1 MPTSEIFTHCCD
13 LGYDPLIAS
22 FVESQEFLTCPDDLR
37 AFLAK
42 NKKGLHSPF
51 LLSHMTKAVDR
62 VKKALSEN
70 ERVLIFGDFDADGV
84 SATCIMYWGLRKA
97 KKGFIPEVFFPNR
110 LSEGH
115 GLQVQHIE
123 KFLSE
128 DITLIITVDCGMGD
142 KEAIT
147 MAQSKGVDV
156 VVVDHHMAD
165 KDMDYAYAVVNP
177 RHDDYPF
184 PSLAGA
190 GVSYKLIQALHISLF
205 GEESASYKD
214 VSENLLDYLVIG
226 TIGDLVSMTGE
237 NRILVSHGLQHMNQS
252 NFPFLKDYWQYKI
265 LKKQLNERFNE
276 EHISFYMAPRINAAS
291 RLEDAKHAFNFL
303 VSVSQKALVSNGDYI
318 EQLNEDRRSRLSA
331 LEKSKDLEIFE
342 FENIPLVMVNTHSKE
357 LGLLGLLASRFNDLY
372 DKSAIVLGSKD
383 GEIFT
388 ASCRGNGKIHFFEI
402 LTSMNSLLTKYGG
415 HKAAAGFSVKKEN
428 FTNLVSKIKEIEYV
442 EPIQEEDLDQQKADI
457 EIDAKDLS
465 EEFLD
470 QILSLGPFGEGFRKP
485 LLKVNNLK
493 VTFSKQ
499 IGKDGATL
507 SFGFK
512 GHKNATIRGIGFGFG
527 ERLNEVRRSNHVYGY
542 LSYNYFYKKE
552 MQLRLIDFA

>member
-1 MPTSEIFTHCCD
+1 MSESQIYNHCCD
-13 LGYDPLIAS
+13 LGYHPLISS
-22 FVESQEFLTCPDDLR
+22 FIDSQEFLKTTEDLQ

-51 LLSHMTKAVDR
+51 LLSHMTKAVER
-62 VKKALSEN
+62 VKKALDSKEK
-70 ERVLIFGDFDADGV
+70 VLIFGDFDADGV

-115 GLQVQHIE
+115 GLQDQHIE
-123 KFLSE
+123 SFIKQ
-128 DITLIITVDCGMGD
+128 DINLIITVDCGMGD

-147 MAQSKGVDV
+147 LAQSKGIDV
-156 VVVDHHMAD
+156 IVVDHHMAD

-190 GVSYKLIQALHISLF
+190 GVSYKLIQGLHSSLF
-205 GEESASYKD
+205 GEDSDSYKD
-214 VSENLLDYLVIG
+214 VCENLLDYLVIG

-265 LKKQLNERFNE
+265 LKKQLNETFNE

-303 VSVSQKALVSNGDYI
+303 VSVSQKALVKNGDYI

-331 LEKSKDLEIFE
+331 LEKSKELEIFE
-342 FENIPLVMVNTHSKE
+342 FDNIPLVMVDTHSKE
-357 LGLLGLLASRFNDLY
+357 LGLLGLLASRFNDLH

-383 GEIFT
+383 GETLT
-388 ASCRGNGKIHFFEI
+388 ASCRGDGKINFFNI
-402 LTSMNSLLTKYGG
+402 LTSMNELLTKYGG
-415 HKAAAGFSVKKEN
+415 HKAAAGFSVKREDFPK
-428 FTNLVSKIKEIEYV
+428 LVAKMKQISFEEEEV
-442 EPIQEEDLDQQKADI
+442 EPTVEKISDI
-457 EIDAKDLS
+457 EIDARDLS

-485 LLKVNNLK
+485 LLKITNLRIN
-493 VTFSKQ
+493 FSKQ
-499 IGKDGATL
+499 IGKDGSTL

-512 GHKNATIRGIGFGFG
+512 GHNNATIRGIGFGYG
-527 ERLNEVRRSNHVYGY
+527 EQLQQVKQSNQIYGY

-552 MQLRLIDFA
+552 MQLRLVDFD

>member
-1 MPTSEIFTHCCD
+1 MSSSELFTHCCD

-22 FVESQEFLTCPDDLR
+22 FIDSQEFLSCPEDLKE
-37 AFLAK
+37 FLAK
-42 NKKGLHSPF
+42 SKKGLHSPF
-51 LLSHMTKAVDR
+51 LLSHMTKAV
-62 VKKALSEN
+62 
-70 ERVLIFGDFDADGV
+70 ERVIEALDQNEKILIFGDFDADGV

-97 KKGFIPEVFFPNR
+97 KKGFVPEVFFPNR

-115 GLQVQHIE
+115 GLQVQHIDQ
-123 KFLSE
+123 FLADKVS
-128 DITLIITVDCGMGD
+128 LIITVDCGMGD

-156 VVVDHHMAD
+156 IVVDHHMAD
-165 KDMDYAYAVVNP
+165 KDMDYAFAVVNP

-190 GVSYKLIQALHISLF
+190 GVSYKLVQALHSTIF
-205 GEESASYKD
+205 GEDSSSYKD
-214 VSENLLDYLVIG
+214 ISENLLDYLVIG

-291 RLEDAKHAFNFL
+291 RLEDARHAFNFL

-331 LEKSKDLEIFE
+331 LEQSKDLEIFE
-342 FENIPLVMVNTHSKE
+342 FENLPLIMVNTHSKE
-357 LGLLGLLASRFNDLY
+357 LGLLGLLASRFNDLH

-383 GEIFT
+383 GETLT
-388 ASCRGNGKIHFFEI
+388 ASCRGDGKINFFNI
-402 LTSMNSLLTKYGG
+402 LTSMNDLLTKYGG
-415 HKAAAGFSVKKEN
+415 HKAAAGFSLKKEN
-428 FTNLVSKIKEIEYV
+428 FQSLINEMKEIVFE
-442 EPIQEEDLDQQKADI
+442 EPSEDALLSQPEADI

-493 VTFSKQ
+493 VAFSKQ

-512 GHKNATIRGIGFGFG
+512 GYKNATIRGIGFGFG
-527 ERLNEVRRSNHVYGY
+527 EQLNKVRQCNEVYGY